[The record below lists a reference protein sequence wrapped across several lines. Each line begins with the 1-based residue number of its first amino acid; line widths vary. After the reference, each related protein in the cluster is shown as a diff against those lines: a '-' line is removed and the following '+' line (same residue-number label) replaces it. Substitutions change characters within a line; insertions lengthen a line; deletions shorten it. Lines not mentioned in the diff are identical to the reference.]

1 MVAGPSFLRERAT
14 WGLSDPRSRKQRQNG
29 CAWSEGF
36 SLRFGLEPPLGG
48 WNTAQTPYSRSISQ
62 MGLRGCPRRSSPAGT
77 DSYFPSG
84 LAQVGWR

>member
-36 SLRFGLEPPLGG
+36 SLCFGLEPPLGG
-48 WNTAQTPYSRSISQ
+48 WNTAQTPYSR
-62 MGLRGCPRRSSPAGT
+62 M
-77 DSYFPSG
+77 YFPNG
-84 LAQVGWR
+84 LARMSQEIKPCRHRLLFPL